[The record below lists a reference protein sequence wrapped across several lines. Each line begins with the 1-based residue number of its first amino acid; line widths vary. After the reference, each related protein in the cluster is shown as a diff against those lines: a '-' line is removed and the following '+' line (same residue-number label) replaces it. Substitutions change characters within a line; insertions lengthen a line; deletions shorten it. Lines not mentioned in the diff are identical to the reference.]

1 MTVPFPPLSEQ
12 TRTAYLADPS
22 GSPCVGAGDWRMGM
36 EVVVPWRYSESVFDV
51 ELASSLYQDNAA
63 GLVNSVCDAFHNVF
77 ATTVGRGE

>member
-1 MTVPFPPLSEQ
+1 
-12 TRTAYLADPS
+12 
-22 GSPCVGAGDWRMGM
+22 M

-63 GLVNSVCDAFHNVF
+63 GLENSVSDAFHNVF